1 MRNGH
6 IFRIGD
12 DYVVLL
18 AYDESSNIRQFMSL
32 KKGTTFH
39 INVPFYGIA
48 IGYVEP
54 GIGVLKRLKEWV
66 YNNCRR
72 ENSNSINEKN
82 YEERK
87 ETKELKIIDGVGR
100 FSYRGKLF
108 AITTMKFVVGA
119 QYFPKT
125 EKYPEGVTVLKDMN
139 GNALVYLR
147 ENWLNIILEAINEN

>member
-1 MRNGH
+1 MRKGH

-72 ENSNSINEKN
+72 ENSNSMNEKN
-82 YEERK
+82 YEER
-87 ETKELKIIDGVGR
+87 KELKIIDGVGR

-108 AITTMKFVVGA
+108 AITTMKFVMGA

-139 GNALVYLR
+139 GNALVYLP
-147 ENWLNIILEAINEN
+147 ENWLNIILEVINENK